1 LLSKWP
7 IRNKLLLGAILL
19 LTIVSALS
27 ASGYYGLYAYRSL
40 VKGVGLRSAELPLAS
55 DLSTR
60 SSDLRVTL
68 SRLKGPREFVNDPG
82 AETGAI
88 SSERPMLRLRFESE
102 LDAFNENLDSYRATL
117 IQNAELDASA
127 IRDDSG
133 ERAALTRIDAA
144 VDDIRRLYRDGDWIL
159 DKQNHRMIDDLAA
172 QVDRLHQLVAK
183 LPSHLSDRFRATQT
197 SVTLKYRTAIAIF
210 WVTSIGALIAFG
222 IFVRYFYQWIFRPLR
237 ILINGSR
244 RVAQGQFDHRIQLD
258 TEDEMAELAGALNNM
273 TARFQATRDD
283 LDRQVQERTKQVVR
297 SEQLASVGFLA
308 AGVAHEINNPLS
320 AIAMAAESLQ
330 GRKAEPLTKADHEHA
345 KIAFQYLDMIQREAF
360 RCRQITDKLL
370 DFSRGQ
376 DAPRCRNDLAAI
388 ISEVLSMVQHMS
400 KFRDRKIEFPCSKPC
415 NIDINGSEI
424 KQVILN
430 LIANALES
438 MESGG
443 TLRINLI
450 EQTDQVVVSVED
462 DGCGMT
468 PEVIENLF
476 EPFFTRKKNGKGTGL
491 GMSISH
497 RIISDYGGTIE
508 AFSEG
513 PGCGSTFHVHL
524 PRQAAGS
531 DVAA

>member
-1 LLSKWP
+1 MLFTRTIRRKMVVGLALVLVMLITLSLSAISGLNSYHNVIREFDFNINQAPRRSELSAAIGLLFEP
-7 IRNKLLLGAILL
+7 LLLPDPKTAE
-19 LTIVSALS
+19 A
-27 ASGYYGLYAYRSL
+27 ARSQQREFEDQL
-40 VKGVGLRSAELPLAS
+40 E
-55 DLSTR
+55 
-60 SSDLRVTL
+60 L
-68 SRLKGPREFVNDPG
+68 SRAEFVKFHHKLRDLPPTP
-82 AETGAI
+82 AVLAR
-88 SSERPMLRLRFESE
+88 RPITEGLLQKVYKQLDELDRLHKSLGNSQSRSGVVHTMLRHMGNLEA
-102 LDAFNENLDSYRATL
+102 LIQDENLDYQDGLNNTL
-117 IQNAELDASA
+117 QHADSVYLSRFQLIGWTSA
-127 IRDDSG
+127 VVI
-133 ERAALTRIDAA
+133 
-144 VDDIRRLYRDGDWIL
+144 IL
-159 DKQNHRMIDDLAA
+159 FLGLMGYGHISIFAPLR
-172 QVDRLHQLVAK
+172 RLHQ
-183 LPSHLSDRFRATQT
+183 
-197 SVTLKYRTAIAIF
+197 
-210 WVTSIGALIAFG
+210 GAL
-222 IFVRYFYQWIFRPLR
+222 
-237 ILINGSR
+237 
-244 RVAQGQFDHRIQLD
+244 RVAQGDFDYRLELTSH
-258 TEDEMAELAGALNNM
+258 DEMAELANSFNKM
-273 TARFQATRDD
+273 TARFQEITQD
-283 LDRQVQERTKQVVR
+283 LDRQVRERSKQLVR
-297 SEQLASVGFLA
+297 SERLAGIGFLA